1 MLALKKSLLMLS
13 ILISLII
20 IIDYNV
26 QGMIINGGR
35 NGDDSNQISTTSMN
49 NNSLKEYNTAIRGNK
64 ASWLTCQICSMAVGV
79 IRLYPNL
86 PTVQAIFVSVC
97 SLGYEESRVC
107 EGLSQLFGE
116 ELIYVLVHSSLQNS
130 EICGLV
136 IGTSCMSTSA
146 LYPHS
151 DKWKLPLLPLSNY
164 VTNVL
169 LDLEHRQKWREENA
183 VSVQQT
189 NQSTILHLSDLHLD
203 IYYQPNA
210 PAGCSEPLCCRSTS
224 TSNKRSHAAGFW
236 GSMDNCD
243 SVLRTVE
250 NLLTTISQQHSDKYR
265 YLLLTGDYIPH
276 DIWNTTKEEIIHT
289 TRTFNGLIKK
299 HVPNDKIIIPVI
311 GNHES
316 NPVDQFCPED
326 LNKHFSSQWLYE
338 ELLQQ
343 WKQWIPAEYHEIFR
357 QYGYYAVVDRQ
368 ARFIVMNMNYC
379 ARLNFWNVLR
389 YLDMGD
395 MLHWLQL
402 ELQNATLSGQY
413 VYLVGH
419 IAPDEDECF
428 THWVITYRDIIERYK
443 NIIRGQFFG
452 HTHLDEIR
460 LYYSNQPLNN
470 PEPIGVAYLA
480 PSVTTYLNVMPSFR
494 FYSTDTETGELVD
507 HMTYYLNLTKA
518 NHMDKHKYEPIETTP
533 VWEFEYNARDSY
545 NMTSLSPKSWH
556 QFTEQVL
563 TNPIYLRR
571 YYQHYGRYNDDQ
583 TDMKPI
589 SSMINVIDKVFV
601 RV

>member
-1 MLALKKSLLMLS
+1 MLPLKKSLVMLS
-13 ILISLII
+13 ILVSLII

-26 QGMIINGGR
+26 QGMIVPGHDNSVNGWTL
-35 NGDDSNQISTTSMN
+35 SNVTTT
-49 NNSLKEYNTAIRGNK
+49 NSLKEYNTAMRGK
-64 ASWLTCQICSMAVGV
+64 ASWLTCQVCSAAVGL
-79 IRLYPNL
+79 IRLYPSL
-86 PTVQAIFVSVC
+86 STVQTIFINVC
-97 SLGYEESRVC
+97 SLGYEEYRVC

-116 ELIYVLVHSSLQNS
+116 ELIYILIHSTLSHS
-130 EICGLV
+130 EVCGLV
-136 IGTSCMSTSA
+136 IGTSCMPNSA
-146 LYPHS
+146 RYPYS
-151 DKWKLPLLPLSNY
+151 DKWKLPLLPLSND

-183 VSVQQT
+183 LQVEQNV
-189 NQSTILHLSDLHLD
+189 STILHLSDLHLD

-210 PAGCSEPLCCRSTS
+210 PAACSEPLCCRATS
-224 TSNKRSHAAGFW
+224 TANKRSHAAGMW

-243 SVLRTVE
+243 SVLRTIE
-250 NLLTTISQQHSDKYR
+250 NLLATISQHHSDQYR

-276 DIWNTTKEEIIHT
+276 DIWNTTKDEIVHT
-289 TRTFNGLIKK
+289 TRTFNALIKK
-299 HVPNDKIIIPVI
+299 HVPSDKIIIPVI

-316 NPVDQFCPED
+316 HPVDQFCPED
-326 LNKHFSSQWLYE
+326 LNRQFSSQWLYE

-343 WKQWIPAEYHEIFR
+343 WKQWIPSEYHETFR
-357 QYGYYAVVDRQ
+357 QFGYYAVVDGK

-395 MLHWLQL
+395 MLHWIQR
-402 ELQNATLSGQY
+402 ELQNATLAGQY

-428 THWVITYRDIIERYK
+428 THWVVTYRNIIETYK

-460 LYYSNQPLNN
+460 IYYSNQPND

-494 FYSTDTETGELVD
+494 FYSTDPENGQLID

-518 NHMDKHKYEPIETTP
+518 NMDDKQFKPFEKYEPI
-533 VWEFEYNARDSY
+533 WDFEYNARDSY

-556 QFTEQVL
+556 QFIEQVL
-563 TNPIYLRR
+563 VNPIYLRR
-571 YYQHYGRYNDDQ
+571 YYQHYGRYNHDQ
-583 TDMKPI
+583 TDTKSI